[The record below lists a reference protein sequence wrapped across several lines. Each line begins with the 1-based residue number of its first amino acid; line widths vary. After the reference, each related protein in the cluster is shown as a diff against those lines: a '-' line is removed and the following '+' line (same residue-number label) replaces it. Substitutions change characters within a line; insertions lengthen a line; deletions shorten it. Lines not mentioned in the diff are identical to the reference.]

1 MRFLGIGLLFFGC
14 CSAFAAD
21 LPGQWYVRD
30 VAANSGWKTNDEH
43 GDVPDLQLQLKWRS
57 NPVKPWSSSCTV
69 IDTSG
74 RERAVT
80 IAYILSTD
88 LTGWT
93 WHDDPEHTRLIDGDK
108 TFANLSDKCG
118 GVNDSASLYPFAVI
132 SHGATATVLGAPVT
146 PPRLPRF
153 VYDPKAKELRAEFD
167 FGLSKDVAAF
177 PSRADASVIIYE
189 VPAKWAFRQAIA
201 KYWELYPEAFAR
213 RAKRAGIW
221 MPFGDLRGVQGAEDF
236 GFGYHE
242 FSDIQLR
249 DPKDGKAMLNRDE
262 QVGAMSY
269 VYVEPPTYW
278 QYFKGEGR
286 GNYEQRL
293 AQLRSDAEAGDRMS
307 QATLVSGIIRDNGQR
322 DLYLQP
328 VAYTPQA
335 PWGSNADPHIP
346 DDAKKG
352 WPSKA
357 NYEFK
362 RVEEALGLHGHPDLG
377 ADGVY
382 VDSMEGW
389 GEILNY
395 NRAHWR
401 VSQYPLTFDPKS
413 HRVALLNFWG
423 TVEWVKQMSERSHSR
438 GQLLMGNDAYFRRW
452 QLAPYVDVPGREYT
466 WITKDMKFDPVPDGR
481 YLFFKTMSGAKP
493 YLMLMN
499 NRYEAGEFM
508 EPYMQRSLFFAVF
521 PSMFQGHASTHDVSY
536 FDNPEWYNR
545 DRALFKKYVPLIRKV
560 DEAGWK
566 PVPFASAEPNDIRI
580 ERYGEAAKK
589 NLAFTVH
596 NPTEKQVHAVLK
608 LDRDGLM
615 LPATFSAEEWIRG
628 EKLTVS
634 GDSIKLHLPA
644 KGYAAAGIQ

>member
-1 MRFLGIGLLFFGC
+1 MT
-14 CSAFAAD
+14 AFVIFVISTTAVVAQD
-21 LPGQWYVRD
+21 LSRAQWRVHD
-30 VAANSGWKTNDEH
+30 VAGKSEDTLRIESTTDASAH
-43 GDVPDLQLQLKWRS
+43 
-57 NPVKPWSSSCTV
+57 PWSSKATV
-69 IDTSG
+69 IDTTG
-74 RERAVT
+74 TERAVT
-80 IAYILSTD
+80 LSLVIPLD
-88 LTGWT
+88 ATGWT
-93 WHDDPEHTRLIDGDK
+93 WNDDPETSRAIQGDK
-108 TFANLSDKCG
+108 PFAKLSDKCG
-118 GVNDSASLYPFAVI
+118 GVNDSASLYPFAVL
-132 SHGATATVLGAPVT
+132 SHGDKAFVIAVPIT

-167 FGLSKDVAAF
+167 FGLSKEVAAF
-177 PSRADASVIIYE
+177 PSRADATVIAYE

-213 RAKRAGIW
+213 RVKRAGIW

-242 FSDIQLR
+242 FADIQLR
-249 DPKDGKAMLNRDE
+249 DPKDGKAMLDRDE
-262 QVGAMSY
+262 QVGAESY

-278 QYFKGEGR
+278 QYYKGKGH
-286 GNYEQRL
+286 GDYVQRL
-293 AQLRSDAEAGDRMS
+293 AQLRTDAEAGDLMS
-307 QATLVSGIIRDNGQR
+307 QATLVSGVIRDNGER

-335 PWGSNADPHIP
+335 PWGSNPDPHVP
-346 DDAKKG
+346 ADAKKG

-357 NYEFK
+357 SYEFK
-362 RVEEALGLHGHPDLG
+362 RVETALGWHDKPDLG

-389 GEILNY
+389 GELLNY

-423 TVEWVKQMSERSHSR
+423 TYEWVRQMSDRLHAR
-438 GQLLMGNDAYFRRW
+438 GRMLMGNDAYFRRW
-452 QLAPYVDVPGREYT
+452 QLAPWVDIPGREYT
-466 WITKDMKFDPVPDGR
+466 WITKDMKFDPVPDER
-481 YLFFKTMSGAKP
+481 YFFFKTMSGAKP

-499 NRYEAGEFM
+499 NRYESGEFM

-545 DRALFKKYVPLIRKV
+545 DRALFKKYIPLIRKV

-566 PVPFASAEPNDIRI
+566 PVPFASTEPKEIRI
-580 ERYGEAAKK
+580 ERYGDFDKK
-589 NLAFTVH
+589 NLTFTIH
-596 NPTEKQVHAVLK
+596 NPTEQEMDVVLK
-608 LDRDGLM
+608 LDREGLN
-615 LPATFSAEEWIRG
+615 LPATFTTDEWIRG
-628 EKLTVS
+628 EKVNMS

-644 KGYAAAGIQ
+644 NGYAAVGIHNQ